1 MYFTVLRPS
10 PGEGGIWNCIPWKKW
25 KNSFE
30 HFYVSRSLIY
40 LNWNI
45 GWDNY
50 RKLCSDRE
58 KSYKDKQHPAKF
70 IKGFAAVTSV
80 PTEDLE
86 ILFGDLQKLLKDMA
100 EIESDV
106 EILPPPNDVTHKM
119 KKKRSV
125 IFKTFC
131 PEEKKIIHIDH
142 KIEKRLA
149 PIWNDIEKLAL

>member
-1 MYFTVLRPS
+1 M
-10 PGEGGIWNCIPWKKW
+10 
-25 KNSFE
+25 
-30 HFYVSRSLIY
+30 
-40 LNWNI
+40 
-45 GWDNY
+45 
-50 RKLCSDRE
+50 
-58 KSYKDKQHPAKF
+58 
-70 IKGFAAVTSV
+70 

-86 ILFGDLQKLLKDMA
+86 ILFGDLQKLLRDMA

-149 PIWNDIEKLAL
+149 PIWNDIIYVARGKNWHYRGQVQESREGPRVL